1 MNNYR
6 YILEPYKG
14 MSSRSICPE
23 CKQRSKTFALYID
36 TETGQ
41 HINSNVGRCN
51 RETSCGYHYT
61 PKQFF
66 TDNNISIEKTNFQLR
81 VKPKL
86 IEVKPNFI
94 EANLFKASLSN
105 YDANNFIIY
114 LNNLFGHKITNE
126 LISKYFIGTSDYWQN
141 STVFWQIDA
150 KGKIRTG
157 KIMLYN
163 ATTGKRTKHPHSF
176 IQWIHSA
183 LKLENFQLKQ
193 SLFGEHL
200 INDNQKAIAIVE
212 SEKTAIIASVYL
224 PQFNWLAV
232 GSLTNLTI
240 DKCKVLE
247 GRKVVL
253 FPDLKAFDKWN
264 SKVKELSHIA
274 KFIVSDLLER
284 KATETERQ
292 HGFDLADYLIKF
304 DLANFLKN
312 EPEKNII
319 EPIIIEPPPPIKEI
333 TKIDWSNEIN
343 ELEAYFKNC
352 IIPIGPIKINQC
364 QSITNINK
372 FIDRHLNTIKA
383 NNGKP
388 TFEPYLNRLQ
398 QLKQLI

>member
-14 MSSRSICPE
+14 ISSRYICPE

-61 PKQFF
+61 PKQYLQ
-66 TDNNISIEKTNFQLR
+66 DNNISIDKTNFQLK
-81 VKPKL
+81 VKPKI

-94 EANLFKASLSN
+94 DANLLKASLSN

-141 STVFWQIDA
+141 STVFWQIDT

-157 KIMLYN
+157 KIMLYD
-163 ATTGKRTKHPHSF
+163 ATTGKRVKEPHNF

-183 LKLENFQLKQ
+183 LKIKVFQLQ
-193 SLFGEHL
+193 QCLFGEHL
-200 INDNQKAIAIVE
+200 ITDNQKTIAIVE

-224 PQFNWLAV
+224 PQFIWLAA
-232 GSLTNLTI
+232 GQLQGLTI

-264 SKVKELSHIA
+264 SKAKELSHIA

-312 EPEKNII
+312 EPEKNVI
-319 EPIIIEPPPPIKEI
+319 EPIIIEPPPTIKEI
-333 TKIDWSNEIN
+333 TKIDWSNEII
-343 ELEAYFKNC
+343 ELEAYFKNTKL
-352 IIPIGPIKINQC
+352 PTEPIKINQC
-364 QSITNINK
+364 QTITNVNK
-372 FIDRHLNTIKA
+372 FIDRHLKTLKT
-383 NNGKP
+383 NNSKP
-388 TFEPYLNRLQ
+388 TFEPYLIRLQ